1 MYGANRGLAG
11 VGGWF
16 RTTDCERGPASIV
29 PNRGE
34 VARMGMWF
42 MFVLSVYGVPLLFY
56 LAFTLPALYYLRRRD
71 LDETSRAV
79 WSLAIVAV
87 PVMGAVAFVVM
98 QPGGHPR

>member
-1 MYGANRGLAG
+1 M
-11 VGGWF
+11 
-16 RTTDCERGPASIV
+16 V

-34 VARMGMWF
+34 VAKMGMWLVL
-42 MFVLSVYGVPLLFY
+42 VLSAYGVPLLIYF
-56 LAFTLPALYYLRRRD
+56 AFTLPALYYLRRRD
-71 LDETSRAV
+71 LDETARAV